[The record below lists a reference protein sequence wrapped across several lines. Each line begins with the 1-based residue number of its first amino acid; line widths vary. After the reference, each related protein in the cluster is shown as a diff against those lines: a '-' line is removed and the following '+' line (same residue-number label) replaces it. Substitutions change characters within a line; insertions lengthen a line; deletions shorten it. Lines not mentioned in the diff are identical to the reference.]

1 MMKRLFERF
10 SVQKLYDDLDYW
22 IFIGIG
28 QDIVDF
34 KSQRPEYAPLV
45 DLYSNEENIP
55 MSVLFHLREE
65 LQYPWYARP
74 SFWRLV
80 KISIRRLL
88 WR

>member
-1 MMKRLFERF
+1 MIKDFFERF
-10 SVQKLYDDLDYW
+10 SVQKLYDNLDYW

-45 DLYSNEENIP
+45 DLYQKEENIP
-55 MSVLFHLREE
+55 MSVLFHLRDE
-65 LQYPWYARP
+65 LNYPWYLRP

-80 KISIRRLL
+80 KINLRRLF
-88 WR
+88 WK